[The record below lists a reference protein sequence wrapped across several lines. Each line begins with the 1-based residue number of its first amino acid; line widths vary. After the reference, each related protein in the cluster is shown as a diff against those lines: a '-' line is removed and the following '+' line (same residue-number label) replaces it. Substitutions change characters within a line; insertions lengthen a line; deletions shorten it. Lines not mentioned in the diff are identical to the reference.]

1 MQDLHSLEIFKTG
14 GVKMKWTLAVFLGH
28 FMVTFA
34 SVGEKTQPE
43 KTGWTGKLLVVP
55 MDGSHW
61 TGVKAVA
68 EEMGRRGHKV
78 TVVIPEVSIR
88 LGPGKHYT
96 TKMFP
101 VPYGQ
106 EELEELPARN
116 AVVNK
121 ELPLLEKISTKIS
134 NIRKFVNFQI
144 VTAESL
150 LFNKELVDYL
160 RKQNFDAVLTSPT
173 VPTGAILAYN
183 LSLPAVYMLRGL
195 PCGLDSTATACP
207 EPLSYVP
214 RFFTKNSDRMSFHQ
228 RVLNALVSIVEPVVC
243 KVSYWSSENVASR
256 FLQRDVSLTEILR
269 SGAIWLMRYDF
280 TLEFP
285 KPRMPN
291 TVLIGGINCAV
302 KSSLTKEVEEFVEGS
317 GEDGFV
323 VFTLGSLIASM
334 PKEKAEIFFNAFSM
348 IPQRVL
354 WRYTGE
360 IPENVP
366 KNVKL
371 MKWLPQNDLLGHP
384 KAKAFITH
392 GGTHGIYE
400 GICNGVPMVM
410 LPLFGDQND
419 NVHRVASRGVGVIL
433 DIHEI
438 TSEALVD
445 ALNTVI
451 TNSSYK
457 EKMKKLS
464 AIHND
469 RPIQPLDLAVHWTE
483 FVMRHKGAD
492 HLRPAAH
499 DLNWLQY
506 HSLDVIGFLLCVVLI
521 VTIVS
526 FKCCAMCCRKCFR
539 KTQKRKAD

>member
-1 MQDLHSLEIFKTG
+1 MLKEGLVWGLGSGLLLLWLGAWVRPVQG
-14 GVKMKWTLAVFLGH
+14 GRV
-28 FMVTFA
+28 
-34 SVGEKTQPE
+34 
-43 KTGWTGKLLVVP
+43 LVMPVE
-55 MDGSHW
+55 GSHW
-61 TGVKAVA
+61 LSMKVLATQLAK
-68 EEMGRRGHKV
+68 RGHDL
-78 TVVIPEVSIR
+78 VVLVPETNLLIKSSDLFR
-88 LGPGKHYT
+88 T
-96 TKMFP
+96 ETFP
-101 VPYGQ
+101 VQISQ
-106 EELEELPARN
+106 EQMSTSLRGFQKDVFVRSPALSDILVQMER
-116 AVVNK
+116 
-121 ELPLLEKISTKIS
+121 LM
-134 NIRKFVNFQI
+134 NFTGTQ
-144 VTAESL
+144 VLCCESL
-150 LFNKELVDYL
+150 LYNKPLMEKL
-160 RKQNFDAVLTSPT
+160 RKENFEVLLTDPFLPCGPIIAT
-173 VPTGAILAYN
+173 ALG
-183 LSLPAVYMLRGL
+183 LPAVYFLRGM
-195 PCGLDSTATACP
+195 PCGLDILASQCP
-207 EPLSYVP
+207 SPPSFVP
-214 RFFTKNSDRMSFHQ
+214 RFQSGSTDKMSFGE
-228 RVLNALVSIVEPVVC
+228 RVQNFIMSGVEIGLCKIMYGSFDELAARYLNA
-243 KVSYWSSENVASR
+243 
-256 FLQRDVSLTEILR
+256 DVTYQELIGR
-269 SGAIWLMRYDF
+269 GAIWLLRYDF
-280 TLEFP
+280 TFEY
-285 KPRMPN
+285 PRPLMPN
-291 TVLIGGINCAV
+291 MFFIGGINCA
-302 KSSLTKEVEEFVEGS
+302 KHSKLDAEVEEFVEGS

-451 TNSSYK
+451 TNSSYN